1 LLEFLTN
8 GGKDMKKKFFAVLLA
23 VLLAAGALPM
33 TASAAASGDCSA
45 AGDGSVTWKVENGT
59 LTISGSGDMAHY
71 IDSEG
76 EPFTPWQDYHPKKVV
91 FTSDVKLITRED
103 GNWKI
108 EGGQFWDN
116 QEVESFEVEAGNK
129 TLLAY
134 DDCLYMKIP
143 ETGDYYLYAVPPAKK
158 GRLTIMEGAIDKV
171 QYGSSGFL
179 TPCKQLTEIYFPST
193 WWTKRRGTEYRPED
207 FNSFGGAVG
216 VNQLITPSH
225 ISSYIV
231 SENHPNSKSINGC
244 IYTKD
249 GKELVLAPCMPPNDE
264 IRIAEGTETFEE
276 YFAIWFDI
284 VLQDHHWKTEE
295 PIKLYIPKSMTKFEV
310 HLSSDT
316 PPDWLQIYGYKGTEA
331 ERFAKEHNVQFFDLD
346 GETTPP
352 ANFTDV
358 ESGAFYEDAVK
369 WAVEN
374 KITQGETDTTF
385 APNKTC
391 TRGQIVTFLWR
402 ANGSPEPSSTA
413 NPFVDVKSGE
423 YYYKAMLWA
432 KEKGITS
439 GTDAT
444 HFSPNAACNRAQ
456 AVTFLWRANNK
467 PAGSGSSFGDV
478 PSGEYYAEAV
488 KWANGAGVTSGET
501 STTFAPDKSCT
512 RGQIVTFLYRDK
524 A

>member
-1 LLEFLTN
+1 
-8 GGKDMKKKFFAVLLA
+8 MKKKFFAVLLA

>member
-1 LLEFLTN
+1 
-8 GGKDMKKKFFAVLLA
+8 MKKKFFAVLLA

-249 GKELVLAPCMPPNDE
+249 GKELVLAPCTPPNDE
-264 IRIAEGTETFEE
+264 IRIAEGTETFEK
-276 YFAIWFDI
+276 YFAVWFNI
-284 VLQDHHWKTEE
+284 VLGDHHWKTEE

>member
-1 LLEFLTN
+1 
-8 GGKDMKKKFFAVLLA
+8 MKKKFFAVLLA

-71 IDSEG
+71 LPGPSIHSER
-76 EPFTPWQDYHPKKVV
+76 EPSTPWQDYHPKKVV

-103 GNWKI
+103 GNWKT

-158 GRLTIMEGAIDKV
+158 GRLTIMEGAIDRV
-171 QYGSSGFL
+171 QYSSNGFL

-193 WWTKRRGTEYRPED
+193 WWTKHRPD
-207 FNSFGGAVG
+207 FNSFGSSIG
-216 VNQLITPSH
+216 LMWLRTPSH

-231 SENHPNSKSINGC
+231 SENHPDSKSINGC

-249 GKELVLAPCMPPNDE
+249 GKELVLAPHTPPNDE
-264 IRIAEGTETFEE
+264 IRIAEGTETFEKS
-276 YFAIWFDI
+276 FASSFDLF
-284 VLQDHHWKTEE
+284 LQGRHWKTEE
-295 PIKLYIPKSMTKFEV
+295 PIKLYIPKSMTKFKV
-310 HLSSDT
+310 KLTSDA

>member
-1 LLEFLTN
+1 
-8 GGKDMKKKFFAVLLA
+8 
-23 VLLAAGALPM
+23 
-33 TASAAASGDCSA
+33 
-45 AGDGSVTWKVENGT
+45 
-59 LTISGSGDMAHY
+59 
-71 IDSEG
+71 
-76 EPFTPWQDYHPKKVV
+76 
-91 FTSDVKLITRED
+91 
-103 GNWKI
+103 
-108 EGGQFWDN
+108 
-116 QEVESFEVEAGNK
+116 
-129 TLLAY
+129 
-134 DDCLYMKIP
+134 MKIP

-193 WWTKRRGTEYRPED
+193 WWTKHRPD

-231 SENHPNSKSINGC
+231 SENHPDSKSINGC

-249 GKELVLAPCMPPNDE
+249 GKELVLAPCTPPNDE
-264 IRIAEGTETFEE
+264 IRIAEGTETFEK
-276 YFAIWFDI
+276 YFAVWFNI
-284 VLQDHHWKTEE
+284 VLGEHHRKTEE

-310 HLSSDT
+310 KLSSDT

-456 AVTFLWRANNK
+456 AVTFLWRANNQ
-467 PAGSGSSFGDV
+467 PAGGNSSFGDV
-478 PSGEYYAEAV
+478 KEGEYYTEAV
-488 KWANGAGVTSGET
+488 KWAVAFGITQGET
-501 STTFAPDKSCT
+501 DTTFAPGKSCT